1 MTTVTWKT
9 VIKWTWILLVAG
21 FVGYYA
27 YSRQDLIAES
37 LGRLGWPA
45 VLGATIAIALAKIAL
60 AENMRLALRR
70 TKVTIAFRDCFCIYN
85 LSQIAK
91 YVPGSIWQFV
101 SRIAMLRE
109 REIALPAIRD
119 SILAEHA
126 WVLATALLFGVA
138 LVAFSDPAW
147 LAGAADRL
155 PVVESV
161 VAAALAALIAL
172 VIALTSPGRRFLC
185 WAWSL
190 KPGVYA
196 VFVLLVSWVLLG
208 SAFWVTFLPFTEAPP
223 HWLYFIGLYCLAY
236 LAGFL
241 APFAPAGLGV
251 REAVLVAGT
260 GAILGADLAILLAAV
275 NRVIYLFVESVWAG
289 VCMASPRPAGH

>member
-1 MTTVTWKT
+1 MTPATWKT

-27 YSRQDLIAES
+27 YSRQDMIAES
-37 LGRLGWPA
+37 LGRLGWTA
-45 VLGATIAIALAKIAL
+45 VLGATLAIALAKVAL

-109 REIALPAIRD
+109 REIPLPAIRD

-138 LVAFSDPAW
+138 FVAFSDPGW
-147 LAGAADRL
+147 LAGAANRMPL
-155 PVVESV
+155 VESV
-161 VAAALAALIAL
+161 AAAAFAAVIAL
-172 VIALTSPGRRFLC
+172 VIARTSPGRRFL
-185 WAWSL
+185 
-190 KPGVYA
+190 
-196 VFVLLVSWVLLG
+196 
-208 SAFWVTFLPFTEAPP
+208 
-223 HWLYFIGLYCLAY
+223 
-236 LAGFL
+236 
-241 APFAPAGLGV
+241 
-251 REAVLVAGT
+251 
-260 GAILGADLAILLAAV
+260 
-275 NRVIYLFVESVWAG
+275 
-289 VCMASPRPAGH
+289 